1 MVIDLHPPRGVAGL
15 RIGMPIEVAEQSLRE
30 MPGFVPPAPGE
41 VRNRGFAHYESELSI
56 SIDFDSLG
64 VVRAIEVFRP
74 ERDVQVVF
82 RGVNLF
88 TETADAVIAQLSEM
102 FHLEI
107 EDGGLNI
114 TAPSVFIGLWR
125 SVLPEESGGDEG
137 QHFESVVIAAP
148 GYGA

>member
-1 MVIDLHPPRGVAGL
+1 MAGL
-15 RIGMPIEVAEQSLRE
+15 QIGMSIEAAEQSLQE

-56 SIDFDSLG
+56 SVDFDSLG
-64 VVRAIEVFRP
+64 VVRAIELFRP
-74 ERDVQVVF
+74 EKDVQVVF

-88 TETADAVIAQLSEM
+88 TESADAVISQLAEM
-102 FHLEI
+102 FHVEI

-125 SVLPEESGGDEG
+125 SVLPEDSGGDDG
-137 QHFESVVIAAP
+137 RHFESVIIAAP
-148 GYGA
+148 GYGS